1 MIWAIMYILIA
12 SISTFGFLRAE
23 HWLKQHRY
31 NFCVEAPRAIFCSIA
46 WIACAPFYVAY
57 LASVYCFEKKRDDR

>member
-12 SISTFGFLRAE
+12 SIAAFGFLYAE
-23 HWLKQHRY
+23 HWLERNRY
-31 NFCVEAPRAIFCSIA
+31 NFSVEVPRAIFCGIA

-57 LASVYCFEKKRDDR
+57 LASVYCFEKKRDAR